1 MSQTAPVETS
11 WVIFRLDG
19 QCYGLPV
26 DETYEML
33 VVPEVTALPQAPEY
47 LRGMINLRGQVMPL
61 VDLRRRLGLV
71 TARQDRESLVQ
82 MLEQREQDHKNWL
95 AELEASVRERRA
107 FRLTTDPHQ
116 CAFGKWYDAFQTDDL
131 RLSGN
136 LLKFDAPHKRI
147 HQVGREVMDLMARK
161 EHEAALA
168 LIDRTR
174 DTALGKLVTL
184 FGEVRDIVRKSQTE
198 IAVVTQ
204 RQGRLL
210 AVTVDAVDAVE
221 ELQPDSVERMQ
232 GGLSGMAASLVGRIG
247 RRQEG
252 GAMVLLLDLG
262 RLFEETNDL

>member
-1 MSQTAPVETS
+1 MSQPAPVETS
-11 WVIFRLDG
+11 WVIFRLQG
-19 QCYGLPV
+19 QFFGLPV

-33 VVPEVTALPQAPEY
+33 VVPEVTALPQAPDY
-47 LRGMINLRGQVMPL
+47 VRGMINLRGQVMPL
-61 VDLRRRLGLV
+61 VDLRSRLGMA
-71 TARQDRESLVQ
+71 TSRSDKDSLVQ

-95 AELEASVRERRA
+95 AELEASVRERRS

-131 RLSGN
+131 RLSGH
-136 LLKFDAPHKRI
+136 LLKFDAPHQRV
-147 HQVGREVMDLMARK
+147 HQVGKEVIDLMARK

-174 DTALGKLVTL
+174 DTTLGKLVTL
-184 FGEVRDIVRKSQTE
+184 FGEVREIVRKSQTE
-198 IAVVTQ
+198 IALVTQ

-221 ELQPDSVERMQ
+221 ELQAGTVEEMQ
-232 GGLSGMAASLVGRIG
+232 GGLAGLAANLVCRIG

-262 RLFEETNDL
+262 RLFEETQKL

>member
-1 MSQTAPVETS
+1 MSQPAPVETS
-11 WVIFRLDG
+11 WVVFRLQG
-19 QCYGLPV
+19 QFFGLPV

-33 VVPEVTALPQAPEY
+33 VVPEVTALPQAPDY
-47 LRGMINLRGQVMPL
+47 VRGMINLRGQVMPL
-61 VDLRRRLGLV
+61 VDLRRHLGLA
-71 TARQDRESLVQ
+71 TARADRDTLVQ

-131 RLSGN
+131 RLSGH
-136 LLKFDAPHKRI
+136 LLKFDAPHKRV
-147 HQVGREVMDLMARK
+147 HQVGKEVIDLMARK

-174 DTALGKLVTL
+174 DTTLGKLVTL
-184 FGEVRDIVRKSQTE
+184 FGEVREIVRNSQTE
-198 IAVVTQ
+198 IALVTE

-221 ELQPDSVERMQ
+221 GLQPGSVAEMQ
-232 GGLSGMAASLVGRIG
+232 GGLAGLTANMVCRIG

-262 RLFEETNDL
+262 RLFEETQKL